1 MRPGDYDESDAKIA
15 LPDKGSRPR
24 TKTRPEHADA
34 EQAMVVSVDRGRWG
48 CVLGGDIDRHVTAMR
63 ARELGRT
70 PIVVG
75 DHVDVVGD
83 LSGRPDTLARI
94 VRRGPRRTVLRR
106 TADDTDPTERVVV
119 ANADQLLIVV
129 ALADPP
135 PRTGLVDRTLIAA
148 YTGGL
153 IPILCLTKTDLAPAA
168 PFAEQYADLDLEVII
183 AGRDDPLDAVAHL
196 LAGKITVLLG
206 HSGVGKSTLVN
217 RLVPEAHRAVG
228 EVTDIGRGRHT
239 STQSVALP
247 FDHDGWVIDT
257 PGIRSFGLAHIKPD
271 DVVVAFSD
279 LAEAIKDCPRGCGH
293 MGPPAD
299 PECALDTLTGP
310 AARRVAAARRLLAAL
325 REGEPSAFGLR
336 PHPLQVGLHVL
347 LPFGQPVGDDPGLLV
362 RHRHDRRRQPG
373 RSRAHPAPL
382 PDQDA
387 IASRLNLERPR
398 RAGSLRS
405 DNVVHPTALVLDF
418 DDLAHRRPFP
428 ECLMLTAAVKT
439 RADFDGGGA
448 IEPIDALQFC

>member
-1 MRPGDYDESDAKIA
+1 MRPGDYDESDVKIRSGR
-15 LPDKGSRPR
+15 GSRPR
-24 TKTRPEHADA
+24 TKTRPDHADA
-34 EQAMVVSVDRGRWG
+34 KPAMVVSVDRGRWG
-48 CVLGGDIDRHVTAMR
+48 CVLDGDPDRRVTAMR

-75 DHVDVVGD
+75 DGVDVVGD
-83 LSGRPDTLARI
+83 LSGRPDALARI

-135 PRTGLVDRTLIAA
+135 PRTGLVDRALIAA
-148 YTGGL
+148 YAGGL

-168 PFAEQYADLDLEVII
+168 PFAEQFADLDLTVVT

-196 LAGKITVLLG
+196 LVGNITVLLG

-217 RLVPEAHRAVG
+217 RLVPEADRAVG

-247 FDHDGWVIDT
+247 LASGQHTGWVIDT
-257 PGIRSFGLAHIKPD
+257 PGIRSFGLAHIEPD
-271 DVVVAFSD
+271 DVMLAFSD
-279 LAEAIKDCPRGCGH
+279 LAETIKDCPRGCGH

-325 REGEPSAFGLR
+325 TE
-336 PHPLQVGLHVL
+336 V
-347 LPFGQPVGDDPGLLV
+347 
-362 RHRHDRRRQPG
+362 
-373 RSRAHPAPL
+373 
-382 PDQDA
+382 
-387 IASRLNLERPR
+387 
-398 RAGSLRS
+398 
-405 DNVVHPTALVLDF
+405 
-418 DDLAHRRPFP
+418 
-428 ECLMLTAAVKT
+428 
-439 RADFDGGGA
+439 
-448 IEPIDALQFC
+448 

>member
-1 MRPGDYDESDAKIA
+1 MRPGDYDESDVKIRSGR
-15 LPDKGSRPR
+15 GSRPR
-24 TKTRPEHADA
+24 TKTRPDHADA
-34 EQAMVVSVDRGRWG
+34 KPAMVVSVDRGRWG
-48 CVLGGDIDRHVTAMR
+48 CVLDGDPDRRVTAMR

-75 DHVDVVGD
+75 DGVDVVGD
-83 LSGRPDTLARI
+83 LSGRPDALARI

-135 PRTGLVDRTLIAA
+135 PRTGLVDRALIAA
-148 YTGGL
+148 YAGGL

-168 PFAEQYADLDLEVII
+168 PFAEQFADLDLTVVT
-183 AGRDDPLDAVAHL
+183 AGRDDPLDAVVHL
-196 LAGKITVLLG
+196 LVGNITVLLG

-217 RLVPEAHRAVG
+217 RLVPEADRAVG

-247 FDHDGWVIDT
+247 LASGQHTGWVIDT
-257 PGIRSFGLAHIKPD
+257 PGIRSFGLAHIEPD
-271 DVVVAFSD
+271 DVMLAFSD

-325 REGEPSAFGLR
+325 TEA
-336 PHPLQVGLHVL
+336 
-347 LPFGQPVGDDPGLLV
+347 
-362 RHRHDRRRQPG
+362 
-373 RSRAHPAPL
+373 
-382 PDQDA
+382 
-387 IASRLNLERPR
+387 
-398 RAGSLRS
+398 
-405 DNVVHPTALVLDF
+405 
-418 DDLAHRRPFP
+418 
-428 ECLMLTAAVKT
+428 
-439 RADFDGGGA
+439 
-448 IEPIDALQFC
+448 

>member
-1 MRPGDYDESDAKIA
+1 LRPGDYDESDVKIRSGR
-15 LPDKGSRPR
+15 GSRPR
-24 TKTRPEHADA
+24 TKTRPDHADA
-34 EQAMVVSVDRGRWG
+34 KPAMVVSVDRGRWG
-48 CVLGGDIDRHVTAMR
+48 CVLDGDPDRRVTAMR

-75 DHVDVVGD
+75 DDVDVVGD
-83 LSGRPDTLARI
+83 LSGRTDALARI

-106 TADDTDPTERVVV
+106 TADDTDATERVVV

-148 YTGGL
+148 YAGGL

-168 PFAEQYADLDLEVII
+168 PFAEQFADLDLTVVT

-196 LAGKITVLLG
+196 LVGNITVLLG

-217 RLVPEAHRAVG
+217 RLVPEADRAVG

-247 FDHDGWVIDT
+247 LASGQHTGWVIDT
-257 PGIRSFGLAHIKPD
+257 PGIRSFGLAHIEPD
-271 DVVVAFSD
+271 DVLLAFSD
-279 LAEAIKDCPRGCGH
+279 LAETIKDCPRGCGH

-325 REGEPSAFGLR
+325 TE
-336 PHPLQVGLHVL
+336 V
-347 LPFGQPVGDDPGLLV
+347 
-362 RHRHDRRRQPG
+362 
-373 RSRAHPAPL
+373 
-382 PDQDA
+382 
-387 IASRLNLERPR
+387 
-398 RAGSLRS
+398 
-405 DNVVHPTALVLDF
+405 
-418 DDLAHRRPFP
+418 
-428 ECLMLTAAVKT
+428 
-439 RADFDGGGA
+439 
-448 IEPIDALQFC
+448 